1 MKKIFE
7 GASELYNRQFQGLIP
22 QKVVTAGLIIIVIG
36 FIFSAFF
43 NGTNVN
49 TVFLLAAF
57 LAVIGVI
64 LLLKYQYL
72 RMAGFVLSGVAFSAV
87 FFNTVWLDYPINNAT
102 HVALALI
109 IPFWLIVFSE
119 REAFLVGLLIYT
131 YLLGYY
137 FLEQTGTFGDPTSGV
152 TELLDILIII
162 SLFIASFYYLVQT
175 GNRTQRDRADILEDE
190 YKRLYDNLP
199 IALYR
204 TTLDGVQIRANR
216 TMWELEGYSSEE
228 ESVRDVIDIDSEWY
242 VEKGR
247 REEFVQIIRE
257 EGQIV
262 NFESQIYIKR
272 LDKYLWI
279 SESAYPVL
287 DANGNILYFEGS
299 IQDITARKLAE
310 NAMAD
315 KSAELEQMTTDL
327 QNITNSA
334 RDVILRADRQG
345 KINFANS
352 AVEKIFG
359 YTPDELIGKNVEILV
374 KKSNRPV
381 FWRQIQKDIATFKK
395 NTTQPSVLSTVGVA
409 KDGTE
414 VITDMILSA
423 LEDENGEISYL
434 GIIRDV
440 TEKAKTAEFLSHM
453 QRLDS
458 LGLLAGGIAH
468 DFNNLLTAILGQT
481 TLAMR
486 KLPNDNEVQANL
498 EKAKHAANQA
508 AALCRQLL
516 AYSGKGH
523 LQIEAI
529 DLNALLNENLE
540 LHRIAIPKN
549 VEFAVNLDPNLPSFL
564 GDPSQM
570 QQVVL
575 NLLLNAVDALGDQA
589 GKIEIQTEARL
600 VFAKDSLIWTHSG
613 RSLDPGDYAALHVT
627 DTGIG
632 IAPDMLEKIFDPFFT
647 TKEEGNGLGLA
658 GVQGIVRGHNGSIL
672 VHSTQNRGTTFS
684 IYFPAV
690 ADPERPNN
698 ERS

>member
-1 MKKIFE
+1 MEKIFE
-7 GASELYNRQFQGLIP
+7 GATELYNRQFQGPIP
-22 QKVVTAGLIIIVIG
+22 QKVVTAGLVIILIG
-36 FIFSAFF
+36 FALSAFF
-43 NGTNVN
+43 NGTSVN

-57 LAVIGVI
+57 FAVIFVI
-64 LLLKYQYL
+64 FLLKYKYL
-72 RMAGFVLSGVAFSAV
+72 RMAGFVLSAVAFSAV
-87 FFNTVWLDYPINNAT
+87 FFNTVWLRYPINNAT

-119 REAFLVGLLIYT
+119 KEAFLVSLLIYF
-131 YLLGYY
+131 YLFGYY
-137 FLEQTGTFGDPTSGV
+137 FLEQQGYFGEPISGI
-152 TELLDILIII
+152 TELMDILIIF
-162 SLFIASFYYLVQT
+162 SLFSASFYYLVQT
-175 GNRTQRDRADILEDE
+175 GNQTQRQRADVLENE

-204 TTLDGVQIRANR
+204 TTLEGVQIRANR
-216 TMWELEGYSSEE
+216 PMWELEGYTSEAE
-228 ESVRDVIDIDSEWY
+228 AVADVIDIDNDWY
-242 VEKGR
+242 VDPDR
-247 REEFVQIIRE
+247 RKEFIRRIQE
-257 EGQIV
+257 DGQVV
-262 NFESQIYIKR
+262 NFESQIHISR
-272 LDKYLWI
+272 LEKYLWI
-279 SESAYPVL
+279 SESAYPVF
-287 DANGNILYFEGS
+287 DGQGNILYFEGS
-299 IQDITARKLAE
+299 IQDITARKQAE
-310 NAMAD
+310 RAMIE
-315 KSAELEQMTTDL
+315 KSAELEQMTADL

-334 RDVILRADRQG
+334 RDVILRADKQG

-359 YTPDELIGKNVEILV
+359 YTPEELIGKNVQILV
-374 KKSNRPV
+374 TPAHRPI
-381 FWRQIQKDIATFKK
+381 FWRQIQRDIATIKK
-395 NTTQPSVLSTVGVA
+395 TNTEPSVLSTVGIT

-486 KLPNDNEVQANL
+486 KLPDDSEVQSNL

-523 LQIEAI
+523 LQIESI
-529 DLNALLNENLE
+529 DLNGLLQENVE
-540 LHRIAIPKN
+540 LHKIAVPKD
-549 VEFAVNLDPNLPSFL
+549 VEFSVQLDPNLPSFL

-570 QQVVL
+570 QQVIL
-575 NLLLNAVDALGDQA
+575 NLLLNAVDSLENQA

-600 VFAKDSLIWTHSG
+600 VYAKDSLIWTHSG
-613 RSLDPGDYAALHVT
+613 RSLDPGDYAALHIT
-627 DTGIG
+627 DTGVG
-632 IAPDMLEKIFDPFFT
+632 IKPDMLEKIFDPFFT
-647 TKEEGNGLGLA
+647 TKEDGNGLGLA

-672 VHSTQNRGTTFS
+672 VHSTPNKGTTFS
-684 IYFPAV
+684 VYFPA
-690 ADPERPNN
+690 AGDQNLPKDAT
-698 ERS
+698 S